1 MIKKEREERLRNQIK
16 LFSRL
21 NERLLKIEETLD
33 SLKIELAHLVETFE
47 TKVNK
52 IKQQD

>member
-1 MIKKEREERLRNQIK
+1 MIKKEREEQLKNQIK

-33 SLKIELAHLVETFE
+33 LLKIELSQLLDTFE
-47 TKVNK
+47 TK
-52 IKQQD
+52 IKEIGRQE